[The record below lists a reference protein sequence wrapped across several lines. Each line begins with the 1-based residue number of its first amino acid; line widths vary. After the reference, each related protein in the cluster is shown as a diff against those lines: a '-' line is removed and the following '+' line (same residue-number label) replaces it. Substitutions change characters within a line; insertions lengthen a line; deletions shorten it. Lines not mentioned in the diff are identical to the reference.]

1 MAVEKSRRRE
11 GTSLD
16 FQAGS
21 PLFLEMHAR
30 RPLPLSIA
38 ELAHFILRRRKRA
51 PSVSPRDWKRRLE
64 NAAAGADAD
73 AAEVVVHPIS
83 VRAAGA
89 VVMVWV
95 GEATLVVL
103 VTETEDP
110 SRRCVRR

>member
-1 MAVEKSRRRE
+1 MLAVRPPVPLL
-11 GTSLD
+11 TSLK
-16 FQAGS
+16 
-21 PLFLEMHAR
+21 
-30 RPLPLSIA
+30 SIS
-38 ELAHFILRRRKRA
+38 RRRKRA
-51 PSVSPRDWKRRLE
+51 PNVSPRDWKRRLE